1 MATNTDLSAAG
12 NPLPSD
18 HVPDGKSPAD
28 QAIYQRY
35 LSLIG
40 DNVRQEALSN
50 WVEDCRE
57 LRAAGE
63 PRQDELADERLHLEQ
78 QEGAGEDGQGKG
90 QHRGAWG
97 SRDGQG

>member
-28 QAIYQRY
+28 QPIYQRY

-50 WVEDCRE
+50 WV
-57 LRAAGE
+57 
-63 PRQDELADERLHLEQ
+63 
-78 QEGAGEDGQGKG
+78 DGQT
-90 QHRGAWG
+90 RGRAVPWF
-97 SRDGQG
+97 RV